1 VPPAWDEY
9 DQMLSQASAASV
21 AVTTAH
27 EKENVPGNASSLSAT
42 SMTGQLNSSL
52 KSAEAPPWNTSPPE
66 EKVSDKVVEETPNES
81 LDPEESVNTAE
92 GNTESA
98 SITDLLFADFPD
110 EIEAVGSHAVDDAS
124 KAARVEPDT
133 SEEKQLVKPAESIA
147 GKMDN
152 PKPIAISKN
161 ADKWYQTIESLAI
174 SGLAAELAK
183 NCIFHQED
191 DEKIELHLDS
201 SSEMLMSN
209 SAINEIEAALAVNSG
224 QQRKLVVAVREL
236 DVETPAQYN
245 QRRLIEIQS
254 NAEQTIE
261 NDSFVRQLSD
271 RFAARVV
278 PGSVKPKS

>member
-1 VPPAWDEY
+1 MPPAWDEY
-9 DQMLSQASAASV
+9 DQMLSQSSAASV
-21 AVTTAH
+21 AVPTAH

-42 SMTGQLNSSL
+42 STTEQSISSP

-66 EKVSDKVVEETPNES
+66 EKVSDKVVE
-81 LDPEESVNTAE
+81 DSVNIAE
-92 GNTESA
+92 VNTESA

-110 EIEAVGSHAVDDAS
+110 EIEAAGSLAVNDAS
-124 KAARVEPDT
+124 NAARVEPDT

-147 GKMDN
+147 RKTDN
-152 PKPIAISKN
+152 PQPIAISKN

-209 SAINEIEAALAVNSG
+209 SAINEIEAALVANSG
-224 QQRKLVVAVREL
+224 QQRKLVVAIREL

-245 QRRLIEIQS
+245 QRRLKEIQS
-254 NAEQTIE
+254 NAEQAIE